1 MFNSDQPINACSVQN
16 NPPSDIAYNSF
27 QFQDIVKSI
36 MDPSYVGKILIPNMG
51 SIYKLSTINL
61 KMMLIPSMGEIYK
74 QSTIKCRNDANISY

>member
-1 MFNSDQPINACSVQN
+1 MLAASKTTLLQILHTLVLNS
-16 NPPSDIAYNSF
+16 
-27 QFQDIVKSI
+27 QDIVKGI